1 MVPSAEA
8 APTAQ
13 SAATLA
19 RSVVFRV
26 FIFTSQGKFLSS
38 SPSALHIMQ
47 TLCKNNFMTKK
58 PDTPPTQTAPERKKR
73 GAILVRDKLREAIQ
87 WLHLEPGSALD
98 EVALAKEYEVS
109 RTPIREALLLLSN
122 EGFVQFLQNRTS
134 IVAPLS
140 LDNQAAFLDTFI
152 LLSRGLVRAAAQHG
166 KIDQSELAPF
176 VDAYAESLADGAV
189 EPAFRAQL
197 GLFRHI
203 AAKARNRFL
212 EKYFLE
218 AQDASVRMKLL
229 YFFPHLVGADR
240 NEAVRRLT
248 AVVEA
253 MAAGDP
259 EAADAAVRDS
269 ILFETR
275 VIQAGLGPRF
285 GHGMDLHIGDGA

>member
-1 MVPSAEA
+1 
-8 APTAQ
+8 
-13 SAATLA
+13 
-19 RSVVFRV
+19 
-26 FIFTSQGKFLSS
+26 
-38 SPSALHIMQ
+38 
-47 TLCKNNFMTKK
+47 MTKK
-58 PDTPPTQTAPERKKR
+58 TDKSPTNSAPERKKR
-73 GAILVRDKLREAIQ
+73 GAILVREKLREAIQ
-87 WLHLEPGSALD
+87 WLRLEPGSALD

-166 KIDQSELAPF
+166 GIDRSELAPF
-176 VDAYAESLADGAV
+176 VEAYAQGLQRGEV
-189 EPAFRAQL
+189 ETAFRAQL
-197 GLFRHI
+197 DLYRYI
-203 AAKARNRFL
+203 ASTARNRFL

-229 YFFPHLVGADR
+229 YFFPHLRGADQD
-240 NEAVRRLT
+240 EAVRRLN

-285 GHGMDLHIGDGA
+285 GHGMDLDIGGGS

>member
-1 MVPSAEA
+1 
-8 APTAQ
+8 
-13 SAATLA
+13 
-19 RSVVFRV
+19 
-26 FIFTSQGKFLSS
+26 
-38 SPSALHIMQ
+38 
-47 TLCKNNFMTKK
+47 MTKK
-58 PDTPPTQTAPERKKR
+58 PNTPPTQNAPERKKR
-73 GAILVRDKLREAIQ
+73 GAILVREKLREAIQ

-152 LLSRGLVRAAAQHG
+152 LLARGLVRAAAQHG

-176 VDAYAESLADGAV
+176 VDAYAESLEGGEV

-197 GLFRHI
+197 ELFRHI
-203 AAKARNRFL
+203 ASKARNRFL

-240 NEAVRRLT
+240 NEAVRRLN

-259 EAADAAVRDS
+259 EAADVAVRDS